1 MNSVLKG
8 KKIVFA
14 VTGSIAAYKAVDIA
28 SKLTQSDV
36 SLHILLTKEAAEFV
50 TPLSF
55 QNISRQKISTDLF
68 SNEDNAYLQHLESTY
83 NADAFLIAPATANTI
98 AKLATGI
105 ADDLVSTAFLAA
117 TCPVIIAP
125 AMDLNMYENPSTQ
138 TNVKIL
144 QKRGVIFAGPEQG
157 RLASGKI
164 GKGRLMGA
172 NNIIDLLKTTL
183 GASGDFT
190 GKRIIITAGPT
201 VEHIDPVRII
211 TNPSSGKMG
220 FALATASRDRG
231 AAVTLISGPTRLE
244 APFGI
249 TKIDVKS
256 AKHMY
261 DAVLKSAAKADI
273 LIMAA
278 AVSDFRPTNQLTA
291 KEKKSVAKLTLPLEP
306 TEDILASVPNSLL
319 KIGFAAETENVERNA
334 TAKLL
339 TKNLD
344 LIIAND
350 ISNPDIG
357 FASDVNQVSIITR
370 DGSVIRLPRLP
381 KSEVAWKILDFIKTL
396 DSGNISPN

>member
-1 MNSVLKG
+1 MNNSLKG
-8 KKIVFA
+8 KKIVLA

-28 SKLTQSDV
+28 SKLTQADV

-68 SNEDNAYLQHLESTY
+68 SSEDNAYLQHLESTY
-83 NADAFLIAPATANTI
+83 DADAFLIAPATANTI
-98 AKLATGI
+98 AKLAIGI

-125 AMDLNMYENPSTQ
+125 AMDLNMYDNPSTQ
-138 TNVKIL
+138 SNVKTL

-157 RLASGKI
+157 RLASGKV
-164 GKGRLMGA
+164 GRGRLMEP

-183 GASGDFT
+183 GAYGDFA
-190 GKRIIITAGPT
+190 GKRIVITAGPT

-231 AAVTLISGPTRLE
+231 AKVTLISGPTYLE
-244 APFGI
+244 TPFGV

-256 AKHMY
+256 AKQMY
-261 DAVLKSAAKADI
+261 TAVLKSVVNADI

-278 AVSDFRPTNQLTA
+278 AVSDFRPTNPHTA
-291 KEKKSVAKLTLPLEP
+291 KEKKSIAKLTLPLET
-306 TEDILASVPNSLL
+306 TEDILASVPDNLL
-319 KIGFAAETENVERNA
+319 KIGFAAETEDVERNA
-334 TAKLL
+334 TSKLSA
-339 TKNLD
+339 KNLD

-350 ISNPDIG
+350 ISQPGTG
-357 FASDVNQVSIITR
+357 FASDFNQVSIIDRKGIITP
-370 DGSVIRLPRLP
+370 LPLLP
-381 KSEVAWKILDFIKTL
+381 KSDVAWQILDVIL
-396 DSGNISPN
+396 DLNP

>member
-1 MNSVLKG
+1 MNNILKE
-8 KKIVFA
+8 KKIVLA
-14 VTGSIAAYKAVDIA
+14 VTGSIAAYKAADIA
-28 SKLTQSDV
+28 SKLTQSGV

-68 SNEDNAYLQHLESTY
+68 SSEDNAYLQHLESTY
-83 NADAFLIAPATANTI
+83 DADAFLIAPATANTI
-98 AKLATGI
+98 AKLAIGI

-125 AMDLNMYENPSTQ
+125 AMDLNMYDNPSTQ
-138 TNVKIL
+138 SNVKTL

-157 RLASGKI
+157 RLASGKV
-164 GKGRLMGA
+164 GRGRLMEP

-183 GASGDFT
+183 GAYGDFA
-190 GKRIIITAGPT
+190 GKRIVITAGPT

-231 AAVTLISGPTRLE
+231 ANVTLISGPTYLE
-244 APFGI
+244 PPFGV

-256 AKHMY
+256 AKQMY
-261 DAVLKSAAKADI
+261 TAVLKSVANADI

-278 AVSDFRPTNQLTA
+278 AVSDFRPTNPLTA
-291 KEKKSVAKLTLPLEP
+291 KEKKSIAKLTLSLET
-306 TEDILASVPNSLL
+306 TEDILASVPNNLL
-319 KIGFAAETENVERNA
+319 KVGFAAETEDIERNA
-334 TAKLL
+334 TSKLSA
-339 TKNLD
+339 KNLD

-350 ISNPDIG
+350 ISQTGTG
-357 FASDVNQVSIITR
+357 FASDFNQVSIIDRKGIITP
-370 DGSVIRLPRLP
+370 LPLLP
-381 KSEVAWKILDFIKTL
+381 KSEVAWQILDFIMAL
-396 DSGNISPN
+396 NP

>member
-1 MNSVLKG
+1 MNNSLKG
-8 KKIVFA
+8 KKIVLA

-28 SKLTQSDV
+28 SKLTQADV

-68 SNEDNAYLQHLESTY
+68 SSEDNAYLQHLESTY
-83 NADAFLIAPATANTI
+83 DADAFLIAPATANTI
-98 AKLATGI
+98 AKLAIGI

-125 AMDLNMYENPSTQ
+125 AMDLNMYDNPSTQ
-138 TNVKIL
+138 SNVKTL

-157 RLASGKI
+157 RLASGKV
-164 GKGRLMGA
+164 GRGRLMEP

-183 GASGDFT
+183 GAYGDFA
-190 GKRIIITAGPT
+190 GKRIVITAGPT

-231 AAVTLISGPTRLE
+231 AKVTLISGPTYLE
-244 APFGI
+244 TPFGV

-256 AKHMY
+256 AKQMY
-261 DAVLKSAAKADI
+261 TAVLKSVANADI

-278 AVSDFRPTNQLTA
+278 AVSDFRPTNPHTA
-291 KEKKSVAKLTLPLEP
+291 KEKKSIAKLTLPLET
-306 TEDILASVPNSLL
+306 TEDILASVPDNLL
-319 KIGFAAETENVERNA
+319 KIGFAAETEDIERNA
-334 TAKLL
+334 TSKLSA
-339 TKNLD
+339 KNLD

-350 ISNPDIG
+350 ISQPGTG
-357 FASDVNQVSIITR
+357 FASDFNQVSIIDRKGIITP
-370 DGSVIRLPRLP
+370 LPLLP
-381 KSEVAWKILDFIKTL
+381 KSDVAWQILDVIL
-396 DSGNISPN
+396 DLNP

>member
-1 MNSVLKG
+1 MHSILKG
-8 KKIVFA
+8 KKIVLA

-50 TPLSF
+50 APLSF

-83 NADAFLIAPATANTI
+83 EADAFLIAPATANTI

-138 TNVKIL
+138 SNVKIL

-157 RLASGKI
+157 RLASGKV
-164 GKGRLMGA
+164 GRGRLMEP

-183 GASGDFT
+183 GAYGDFA
-190 GKRIIITAGPT
+190 GKKIIVTAGPT
-201 VEHIDPVRII
+201 VEHIDPVRMI

-231 AAVTLISGPTRLE
+231 AAVTLISGPTSLE
-244 APFGI
+244 SPFGI

-256 AKHMY
+256 AKQMY
-261 DAVLKSAAKADI
+261 TAVLKSVVNADI

-278 AVSDFRPTNQLTA
+278 AVSDFRPKNHLTT
-291 KEKKSVAKLTLPLEP
+291 KEKKSGAKLTLPLEP
-306 TEDILASVPNSLL
+306 TEDILASVTKSSPHTSNLL
-319 KIGFAAETENVERNA
+319 KIGFAAETEDIERNA
-334 TAKLL
+334 TSKLL
-339 TKNLD
+339 TKDLD

-350 ISNPDIG
+350 ISQPGIG
-357 FASDVNQVSIITR
+357 FASDMNQVSIISR
-370 DGSVIRLPRLP
+370 DGIVTPLPLLP
-381 KSEVAWKILDFIKTL
+381 KPEVAWKILDFILKL
-396 DSGNISPN
+396 NP

>member
-1 MNSVLKG
+1 MNNSLKG
-8 KKIVFA
+8 KKIVLA

-28 SKLTQSDV
+28 SKLTQADV

-68 SNEDNAYLQHLESTY
+68 SSEDNAYLQHLESTY
-83 NADAFLIAPATANTI
+83 DADAFLIAPATANTI
-98 AKLATGI
+98 AKLAIGI

-125 AMDLNMYENPSTQ
+125 AMDLNMYDNPSTQ
-138 TNVKIL
+138 SNVKTL

-157 RLASGKI
+157 RLASGKV
-164 GKGRLMGA
+164 GRGRLMEP

-183 GASGDFT
+183 GAYGDFA
-190 GKRIIITAGPT
+190 GKRIVITAGPT

-231 AAVTLISGPTRLE
+231 AKVTLISGPTYLE
-244 APFGI
+244 TPFGV

-256 AKHMY
+256 AKQMY
-261 DAVLKSAAKADI
+261 TAVLKSVANADI

-278 AVSDFRPTNQLTA
+278 AVSDFRPTNPHTA
-291 KEKKSVAKLTLPLEP
+291 KEKKSIAKLTLPLET
-306 TEDILASVPNSLL
+306 TEDILASVPDNLL
-319 KIGFAAETENVERNA
+319 KIGFAAETEDVERNA
-334 TAKLL
+334 TSKLSA
-339 TKNLD
+339 KNLD

-350 ISNPDIG
+350 ISQPGTG
-357 FASDVNQVSIITR
+357 FASDFNQVSIIDRKGIITP
-370 DGSVIRLPRLP
+370 LPLLP
-381 KSEVAWKILDFIKTL
+381 KSDVAWQILDVIL
-396 DSGNISPN
+396 DLNP

>member
-1 MNSVLKG
+1 MNNILKE
-8 KKIVFA
+8 KKIVLA
-14 VTGSIAAYKAVDIA
+14 VTGSIAAYKAADIA
-28 SKLTQSDV
+28 SKLTQSGV

-68 SNEDNAYLQHLESTY
+68 SSEDNAYLQHLESTY
-83 NADAFLIAPATANTI
+83 DADAFLIAPATANTI
-98 AKLATGI
+98 AKLAIGI

-125 AMDLNMYENPSTQ
+125 AMDLNMYDNPSTQ
-138 TNVKIL
+138 SNVKTL

-157 RLASGKI
+157 RLASGKV
-164 GKGRLMGA
+164 GRGRLMEP

-183 GASGDFT
+183 GAYGDFA
-190 GKRIIITAGPT
+190 GKRIVITAGPT

-231 AAVTLISGPTRLE
+231 ANVTLISGPTYLE
-244 APFGI
+244 PPFGV

-256 AKHMY
+256 AKQMY
-261 DAVLKSAAKADI
+261 TAVLKSVANADI

-278 AVSDFRPTNQLTA
+278 AVSDFRPTKPLTA
-291 KEKKSVAKLTLPLEP
+291 KEKKSIAKLTLSLET
-306 TEDILASVPNSLL
+306 TEDILASVPNNLL
-319 KIGFAAETENVERNA
+319 KVGFAAETEDIERNA
-334 TAKLL
+334 TSKLSA
-339 TKNLD
+339 KNLD

-350 ISNPDIG
+350 ISQTGTG
-357 FASDVNQVSIITR
+357 FASDFNQVSIIDRKGIITP
-370 DGSVIRLPRLP
+370 LPLLP
-381 KSEVAWKILDFIKTL
+381 KSEVAWQILDFIMAL
-396 DSGNISPN
+396 NP

>member
-1 MNSVLKG
+1 MNNSLKG
-8 KKIVFA
+8 KKIVLA

-28 SKLTQSDV
+28 SKLTQADV

-68 SNEDNAYLQHLESTY
+68 SSEDNAYLQHLESTY
-83 NADAFLIAPATANTI
+83 DADAFLIAPATANTI
-98 AKLATGI
+98 AKLAIGI

-125 AMDLNMYENPSTQ
+125 AMDLNMYDNPSTQ
-138 TNVKIL
+138 SNVKTL

-157 RLASGKI
+157 RLASGKV
-164 GKGRLMGA
+164 GRGRLMEP
-172 NNIIDLLKTTL
+172 NYIIDLLKTTL
-183 GASGDFT
+183 GAYGDFA
-190 GKRIIITAGPT
+190 GKRSVITAGPT

-231 AAVTLISGPTRLE
+231 AKVTLISGPTYLE
-244 APFGI
+244 TPFGV

-256 AKHMY
+256 AKQMY
-261 DAVLKSAAKADI
+261 TAVLKSVINADI

-278 AVSDFRPTNQLTA
+278 AVSDFRPTNPHTA
-291 KEKKSVAKLTLPLEP
+291 KEKKSIAKLTLPLET
-306 TEDILASVPNSLL
+306 TEDILASVPDNLL
-319 KIGFAAETENVERNA
+319 KIGFAAETEDIERNA
-334 TAKLL
+334 TSKLSA
-339 TKNLD
+339 KNLD

-350 ISNPDIG
+350 ISQPGTG
-357 FASDVNQVSIITR
+357 FASDFNQVSIIDRKGIITP
-370 DGSVIRLPRLP
+370 LPLLP
-381 KSEVAWKILDFIKTL
+381 KSEVAWQILDVIL
-396 DSGNISPN
+396 DLNP

>member
-1 MNSVLKG
+1 MNNSLKG
-8 KKIVFA
+8 KKIVLA

-28 SKLTQSDV
+28 SKLTQADV

-68 SNEDNAYLQHLESTY
+68 SSEDNAYLQHLESTY
-83 NADAFLIAPATANTI
+83 DADAFLIAPATANTI
-98 AKLATGI
+98 AKLAIGI

-125 AMDLNMYENPSTQ
+125 AMDLNMYDNPSTQ
-138 TNVKIL
+138 SNVKTL

-157 RLASGKI
+157 RLASGKV
-164 GKGRLMGA
+164 GRGRLMEP

-183 GASGDFT
+183 GAYGDFA
-190 GKRIIITAGPT
+190 GKRIVITAGPT

-231 AAVTLISGPTRLE
+231 AKVTLISGPTYLE
-244 APFGI
+244 TPFGV

-256 AKHMY
+256 AKQMY
-261 DAVLKSAAKADI
+261 TAVLKSVINADI

-278 AVSDFRPTNQLTA
+278 AVSDFRPTNPHTA
-291 KEKKSVAKLTLPLEP
+291 KEKKSIAKLTLPLET
-306 TEDILASVPNSLL
+306 TEDILASVPDNLL
-319 KIGFAAETENVERNA
+319 KIGFAAETEDIERNA
-334 TAKLL
+334 TSKLSA
-339 TKNLD
+339 KNLD

-350 ISNPDIG
+350 ISQPGTG
-357 FASDVNQVSIITR
+357 FASDFNQV
-370 DGSVIRLPRLP
+370 
-381 KSEVAWKILDFIKTL
+381 
-396 DSGNISPN
+396 

>member
-1 MNSVLKG
+1 MNNSLKG
-8 KKIVFA
+8 KKIVLA

-28 SKLTQSDV
+28 SKLTQADV

-68 SNEDNAYLQHLESTY
+68 SSEDNAYLQHLESTY
-83 NADAFLIAPATANTI
+83 DADAFLIAPATANTI
-98 AKLATGI
+98 AKLAIGI

-125 AMDLNMYENPSTQ
+125 AMDLNMYDNPSTQ
-138 TNVKIL
+138 SNVKTL

-157 RLASGKI
+157 RLASGKV
-164 GKGRLMGA
+164 GRGRLMEP

-183 GASGDFT
+183 GAYGDFA
-190 GKRIIITAGPT
+190 GKRIVITAGPT

-231 AAVTLISGPTRLE
+231 AKVTLISGPTYLE
-244 APFGI
+244 TPFGV

-256 AKHMY
+256 AKQMY
-261 DAVLKSAAKADI
+261 TAVLKSVINADI

-278 AVSDFRPTNQLTA
+278 AVSDFRPTNPHTA
-291 KEKKSVAKLTLPLEP
+291 KEKKSIAKLTLPLET
-306 TEDILASVPNSLL
+306 TEDILASVPDNLL
-319 KIGFAAETENVERNA
+319 KIGFAAETEDIERNA
-334 TAKLL
+334 TSKLSA
-339 TKNLD
+339 KNLD

-350 ISNPDIG
+350 ISQPGTG
-357 FASDVNQVSIITR
+357 FASDFNQVSIIDRKGIITP
-370 DGSVIRLPRLP
+370 LPLLP
-381 KSEVAWKILDFIKTL
+381 KSEVAWQILDVIL
-396 DSGNISPN
+396 DLNP